1 MSDDGFITV
10 RGIRNEDA
18 KVYARRL
25 TISDMVTLQQTGEF
39 DLRNAIHEELD
50 RLKEKERPDFCYT
63 GEKKA
68 MERQEDRSYTVQVKP
83 GYYEITVEADHA
95 QYEPGICATIGMDK
109 EYLTAVRDAER
120 AMYLSAGV
128 SA

>member
-1 MSDDGFITV
+1 MDEEGKITV
-10 RGIRNEDA
+10 RGVRNESA
-18 KVYARRL
+18 RVYARRL

-68 MERQEDRSYTVQVKP
+68 MERQEGRSGPRTV
-83 GYYEITVEADHA
+83 
-95 QYEPGICATIGMDK
+95 
-109 EYLTAVRDAER
+109 
-120 AMYLSAGV
+120 
-128 SA
+128 

>member
-1 MSDDGFITV
+1 MDEEGKITV
-10 RGIRNEDA
+10 RGVRNESA
-18 KVYARRL
+18 RVYARRL

-39 DLRNAIHEELD
+39 DLQNAIREELN

-68 MERQEDRSYTVQVKP
+68 MERQEDGSYTVQVKP

-95 QYEPGICATIGMDK
+95 EYEPGICATRGMDK
-109 EYLTAVRDAER
+109 EYLITIREAER
-120 AMYLSAGV
+120 EKYSSVYA
-128 SA
+128 

>member
-68 MERQEDRSYTVQVKP
+68 MERQEDGSYTVQVKP

-95 QYEPGICATIGMDK
+95 EYEPGICATRGMDK
-109 EYLTAVRDAER
+109 EHLTTIREAER
-120 AMYLSAGV
+120 EKYSSVYA
-128 SA
+128 

>member
-1 MSDDGFITV
+1 MDEEGKITA
-10 RGIRNEDA
+10 RGVRNESA
-18 KVYARRL
+18 RVYARRL

-68 MERQEDRSYTVQVKP
+68 MERQEDGSYTVQVKP

-95 QYEPGICATIGMDK
+95 EYEPGICATRGMDK
-109 EYLTAVRDAER
+109 KYLITIREAER
-120 AMYLSAGV
+120 EKYSSVYA
-128 SA
+128 

>member
-1 MSDDGFITV
+1 MDEEGKITV
-10 RGIRNEDA
+10 RGVRNESA
-18 KVYARRL
+18 RVYARRL

-63 GEKKA
+63 GE
-68 MERQEDRSYTVQVKP
+68 SYTVQVKP

-95 QYEPGICATIGMDK
+95 EYEPGICATRGMDK
-109 EYLTAVRDAER
+109 EYLITIREAER
-120 AMYLSAGV
+120 EKYSSVYA
-128 SA
+128 

>member
-68 MERQEDRSYTVQVKP
+68 MERQEDGSYTVQVKP

-95 QYEPGICATIGMDK
+95 EYEPGICATRGMDK
-109 EYLTAVRDAER
+109 EHLITIREAER
-120 AMYLSAGV
+120 EKYSSVYA
-128 SA
+128 